1 MSLVLPRYVIAKRL
15 TNGALGFYFNIPT
28 KFRKAGCAIPNEP
41 LGTDYAVACGQDG
54 NGGRAAG
61 LNGLVDEWL
70 AKRNGEPLPTISK
83 YGSVDWL
90 FREYKK
96 SNAYLEKV
104 SQRSRV
110 DYERTM
116 LMVCDLKTKAG
127 DRIGDRSVRA
137 ISPVAADKIYNLLS
151 NGPQGLRLRQ
161 GEKVVD
167 LCARAWKVV
176 HRLHPHNFERAVP
189 NPWQGDRKSTRLN
202 SSHTDISRMPSS
214 A

>member
-83 YGSVDWL
+83 YG
-90 FREYKK
+90 
-96 SNAYLEKV
+96 
-104 SQRSRV
+104 
-110 DYERTM
+110 
-116 LMVCDLKTKAG
+116 
-127 DRIGDRSVRA
+127 
-137 ISPVAADKIYNLLS
+137 
-151 NGPQGLRLRQ
+151 
-161 GEKVVD
+161 
-167 LCARAWKVV
+167 
-176 HRLHPHNFERAVP
+176 
-189 NPWQGDRKSTRLN
+189 
-202 SSHTDISRMPSS
+202 
-214 A
+214 